1 MKKKK
6 FLIYVIIIILLGLG
20 VYKGVNH
27 MDKRKAVIEV
37 LKEIKPSIIN
47 GDGPTSIFIAGK
59 AGEDYRKFNITDL
72 SVDKERITVTTGKF
86 LFKKKYFI
94 NKDEL

>member
-1 MKKKK
+1 
-6 FLIYVIIIILLGLG
+6 
-20 VYKGVNH
+20 
-27 MDKRKAVIEV
+27 MDKRKTIIEV
-37 LKEIKPSIIN
+37 LKQIKPSIIN

-59 AGEDYRKFNITDL
+59 AGEDYRKLKITDL

>member
-1 MKKKK
+1 ML
-6 FLIYVIIIILLGLG
+6 LIYVIIIMLLGLG
-20 VYKGVNH
+20 VYRRVNH
-27 MDKRKAVIEV
+27 MDKRKAIIEV
-37 LKEIKPSIIN
+37 LKQIKPSIIK

-59 AGEDYRKFNITDL
+59 AGEDYRELNITDL
-72 SVDKERITVTTGKF
+72 LVDKERIIVTIGKF